1 MKFFSLKNI
10 EKRRIVPGYY
20 ARFIHTEH
28 QTFAYWEI
36 KAGSSVPSHSH
47 PHEQVVNMI
56 EGEYKLTVDGVSTTM
71 VPGDV
76 AVIPPNA
83 AHNGTAI
90 SDCRV
95 IDVFYPIR
103 EDYC

>member
-1 MKFFSLKNI
+1 MKFFSLKNL
-10 EKRRIVPGYY
+10 EKRRIVPGHY

-28 QTFAYWEI
+28 LTFAYWEI

-56 EGEYKLTVDGVSTTM
+56 EGKYQLTVDGVSATM
-71 VPGDV
+71 VSGDV
-76 AVIPPNA
+76 AIVPPNA
-83 AHNGTAI
+83 AHTGTAI
-90 SDCRV
+90 TDCHV

-103 EDYC
+103 EDCC